1 MWHVLLPVRYFPGHD
16 DARLAFREVGEGRP
30 LVLLH
35 GFFSLATHQWVRPG
49 HAAALAALGHRVIM
63 PDLRGHGDSARP
75 HDPGS
80 YPRDVLADD
89 AFALVEHLG
98 LADYDLAGYSLGG
111 RTVVRMLARGATPG
125 RAVVAG
131 QGMEQITAEGGGSV
145 SVLVRRVC
153 TGLGTFEPGTAEWKV
168 EQWLRSI
175 GGDPVALLR
184 VLDTV
189 IATPTE
195 TVTRIQIP
203 TLVVAGADDDRVR
216 STEALAAALPAGSH
230 TVVPGDHSTAIA
242 APEMGVAIAV
252 YLRDQ

>member
-1 MWHVLLPVRYFPGHD
+1 MLLPVRYFPGLD

-35 GFFSLATHQWVRPG
+35 GFFSFATHQWVRPG
-49 HAAALAALGHRVIM
+49 HAAALAASGHRVIM
-63 PDLRGHGDSARP
+63 PDLRGHGDSAKP
-75 HDPGS
+75 HDPES

-89 AFALVEHLG
+89 TLALVEHLG
-98 LADYDLAGYSLGG
+98 LTDYDLAGYSLGG
-111 RTVVRMLARGATPG
+111 RTVVRLLARGATPG

-131 QGMEQITAEGGGSV
+131 QGMDQITSESGGSV
-145 SVLVRRVC
+145 SALVRRVC
-153 TGLGTFEPGTAEWKV
+153 TGLGTFEPGTVEWKA
-168 EQWLRSI
+168 EQWLRST

-189 IATPTE
+189 VATPAE
-195 TVTRIQIP
+195 TVKRIQTP

-216 STEALAAALPAGSH
+216 STDALAAALPAGSH

-242 APEMGVAIAV
+242 TPGMGAAIAAF
-252 YLRDQ
+252 LHDQ

>member
-1 MWHVLLPVRYFPGHD
+1 M
-16 DARLAFREVGEGRP
+16 
-30 LVLLH
+30 LLH

-49 HAAALAALGHRVIM
+49 HAAALAAYGHRVIM
-63 PDLRGHGDSARP
+63 PDLRGHGDSAKP
-75 HDPGS
+75 HDSES

-89 AFALVEHLG
+89 TFALVEHLG
-98 LADYDLAGYSLGG
+98 LTDYDLAGYSLGG

-131 QGMEQITAEGGGSV
+131 QGMDQITSESGGSV
-145 SVLVRRVC
+145 SALFRRVC
-153 TGLGTFEPGTAEWKV
+153 TGLGTFEPGTVEWKA
-168 EQWLRSI
+168 EQWLRST
-175 GGDPVALLR
+175 GGDSVALLR

-189 IATPTE
+189 IATPAE
-195 TVTRIQIP
+195 TLTRIRIP

-242 APEMGVAIAV
+242 APEMGAAIAV
-252 YLRDQ
+252 FLHDQ